1 MLNGINGQGFL
12 WQAYYI
18 SKDQS
23 QTIILG
29 DFLSDSYFFWCC
41 KLCLGSY
48 RKYLS
53 LWDLPTELPGVS
65 NKEVI
70 ISEHCPVP

>member
-29 DFLSDSYFFWCC
+29 DFLSDSYFFI
-41 KLCLGSY
+41 LMLQAVP
-48 RKYLS
+48 RL
-53 LWDLPTELPGVS
+53 LQEIL
-65 NKEVI
+65 
-70 ISEHCPVP
+70 ISMRSPN